1 MIIEKLSLRS
11 TTYTSI
17 VNVNDMLTVVKI
29 IMENIVSLNLLK
41 LLTTIHIQNMK
52 MNYTKQG

>member
-1 MIIEKLSLRS
+1 MIVETLSLRS

-29 IMENIVSLNLLK
+29 IMKNIVSLNLLK